1 MPRKAKRS
9 DSKLSGSKLSGSKLS
24 GSKLSG
30 SKARR
35 PKPVA
40 DGKIVQ
46 EAAPLAGRV
55 IERPDGFYWEK
66 AKGES
71 HGPYATLAEA
81 EADLLAD
88 GAADEAEDVESL
100 QEAESELGISEW
112 IDPDTGG
119 PAEDNVP
126 RIEDH

>member
-1 MPRKAKRS
+1 MPSKAKRR
-9 DSKLSGSKLSGSKLS
+9 GSKLSGSKT
-24 GSKLSG
+24 
-30 SKARR
+30 RR
-35 PKPVA
+35 AKPVA
-40 DGKIVQ
+40 DEKTVA
-46 EAAPLAGRV
+46 EAAPLAGHV

-71 HGPYATLAEA
+71 HGPYASLAEA

-88 GAADEAEDVESL
+88 GAADEAEAGESL

>member
-1 MPRKAKRS
+1 MPRKVKKA
-9 DSKLSGSKLSGSKLS
+9 GSQ
-24 GSKLSG
+24 
-30 SKARR
+30 AHE
-35 PKPVA
+35 KPHHVA
-40 DGKIVQ
+40 PPPED
-46 EAAPLAGRV
+46 AAGRV

-66 AKGES
+66 AKGDVR
-71 HGPYATLAEA
+71 GPYTTLAEA

-88 GAADEAEDVESL
+88 GVAGEADAGESL

-126 RIEDH
+126 RLEDH